1 MSTYKLIPPYKDRN
15 INLGFVA
22 VVKGYQRKHTSLGFV
37 INTEIYREED
47 SLYFLKPLHMFPSI
61 NIVSLNVKLLE
72 PFRIPEKNCS

>member
-1 MSTYKLIPPYKDRN
+1 MSTYKLILPYKDRN
-15 INLGFVA
+15 INHGFVS
-22 VVKGYQRKHTSLGFV
+22 VVEGYQRKHTSFV